1 MVLFVN
7 NPFRPQFVIL
17 KHQRPILEEASRLQ
31 WLLLSTWKTYRTAL
45 AVLSRWGVKLSTLN
59 QFGWVA
65 NYDNHDTYVD
75 VVRDAWYCYR
85 GGTDKDGAMFEEEG
99 CSVGRWAGQDT
110 VRQWG
115 GLVENRGSVS
125 ELRTGPTPLHAN
137 QLSTTNTTL
146 PGVTSLLGPRSSIS
160 IQNQSKPPVSFIPKL
175 RVAQYVKPDLW
186 ERFFED
192 Y

>member
-1 MVLFVN
+1 MIVIVN
-7 NPFRPQFVIL
+7 LKNLSDSAHCPFEMGSQAFHAKSL
-17 KHQRPILEEASRLQ
+17 WLQ
-31 WLLLSTWKTYRTAL
+31 IMTITTP
-45 AVLSRWGVKLSTLN
+45 
-59 QFGWVA
+59 
-65 NYDNHDTYVD
+65 TYVD

-85 GGTDKDGAMFEEEG
+85 GGADKDGAMFEEEG

-146 PGVTSLLGPRSSIS
+146 PGVTSPLGPRSSIS

-175 RVAQYVKPDLW
+175 RVAQYVKPNLW